1 MSLFRSVSDILPGLS
16 PASFRGVRFEAVN
29 IEHEVGRRLV
39 THFFP
44 GVDAQARED
53 QGELRGPIT
62 VNGFVIGD
70 DYIARAR
77 VLEAALL
84 APGPGTLSHPWRG
97 EMRVVV
103 PAGAKISFTSTE
115 LRVMRFQATFEPEG
129 AGLAA
134 GLSTL
139 SRLTG
144 ALDAIRSAA
153 AGFVLDVLTARSVP
167 VLALSVAA
175 DMLRETTALATKLAT
190 RAPNGVRLTSVLEIL
205 AADFARNPSAL
216 LAGRVVADIPERLMM
231 AARPALRP
239 AIAPGGTSP
248 PVRPEPMPPREGA
261 RLALAIAGDAAARAF
276 LMNADQVARASVHAG
291 IVSAAVAIAARIP
304 FESREEALA
313 WRGDLDQALELSAS
327 LAAALTASA
336 PAPASRLYSAVTE
349 ARSSLGAD
357 FNQIVGRLPRTRIVR
372 APGVPVMLIAYDL
385 AGDDPRRVVAL
396 ANEITRRNRLS
407 HPAFTPEEGV
417 EVLR

>member
-205 AADFARNPSAL
+205 AADFARTPSAA
-216 LAGRVVADIPERLMM
+216 LASRVVSDLPQALIA
-231 AARPALRP
+231 AARPNLRP
-239 AIAPGGTSP
+239 AIAPGGASP
-248 PVRPEPMPPREGA
+248 PVRPDPMPPREGS
-261 RLALAIAGDAAARAF
+261 RLALAIAADIDARPFTMAA
-276 LMNADQVARASVHAG
+276 DEVARASMHAAT
-291 IVSAAVAIAARIP
+291 VSAAAAIAARIP

-313 WRGDLDQALELSAS
+313 WRGDLDRALERAAGM
-327 LAAALTASA
+327 AAALTTRA
-336 PAPASRLYSAVTE
+336 PGPASRLYSAITD
-349 ARSSLGAD
+349 ARSGLGAD
-357 FNQIVGRLPRTRIVR
+357 FNQIIGRLPRTRIMR

-385 AGDDPRRVVAL
+385 AGDDPGRVLAL
-396 ANEITRRNRLS
+396 AAEITRRNRIA
-407 HPAFTPEEGV
+407 HPAFTPDEGV